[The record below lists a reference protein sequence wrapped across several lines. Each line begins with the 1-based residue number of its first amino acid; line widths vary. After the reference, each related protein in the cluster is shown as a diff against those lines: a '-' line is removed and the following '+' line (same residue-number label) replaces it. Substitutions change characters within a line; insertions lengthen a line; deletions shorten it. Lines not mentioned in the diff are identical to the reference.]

1 MRNVGLVVIEPMSVT
16 VAILAQ
22 GTHWAVAVM
31 QAFLHTLD
39 TSGAPEQDTPGG
51 ALNTAG
57 RLSACPRH
65 ITPPDIPAE
74 ELNTSGHVRDPC
86 GHVLDSPGHIRTYL
100 DLNI

>member
-1 MRNVGLVVIEPMSVT
+1 
-16 VAILAQ
+16 
-22 GTHWAVAVM
+22 M

-51 ALNTAG
+51 TLNTAG
-57 RLSACPRH
+57 HLSACPRH

-86 GHVLDSPGHIRTYL
+86 GHVLDSPGDIRTYL
-100 DLNI
+100 DLNIWNLIEQRYDTDLANLKSDQDLDLESNL